1 VSDQDPSEFEDLFRP
16 RFGRSPG
23 AERVPVPSLRA
34 ELARVFRR
42 YGGGR
47 PGQRNPRPPRPG
59 RVAVREPGASSRRC
73 VIKAHYVQLRTPQG
87 AKSAKEHLEYLERDG
102 VERDGSPGRFY
113 AANENFIAEE
123 IRAPLEGEERQ
134 FRFIVSPDDIDGLD
148 LTEFTRRLMCQVE
161 KDLGRR
167 LIWAAVNH
175 HNTHK
180 PHVHIVIRGVDRD
193 GSDLR
198 IDRQYIAR
206 GMRWRA
212 QETLTRELGPR
223 LEFEFSRTRA
233 ADIERERFTEID
245 RRLDEHLRP
254 DRTVVLRELL
264 SELGPEGPTCAA
276 RLETLLK
283 LNLARKH
290 PPGTWELAEGWKE
303 SLADL
308 GEYHD
313 RMERLY
319 PLVGQKAIEYQT
331 LDLTIPAPAFEGVV
345 VGKGLHDELTGEMF
359 AAVQTRSGASYY
371 VRLRPEVAEPLRQ
384 GETVRVAIEIEP
396 WLKPADRII
405 DRFAQEHGGTYD
417 PPRHQRA
424 LETLARPSRD
434 GHEPSPAHRVAA
446 NIRRLERLARFR
458 LAKQLPDGRWQVAPN
473 LVSELEARERTHPRH
488 VLRVEPV
495 RVPPREPARER
506 VLDPAIERADLGR
519 AQANQLGFT
528 YVSEPSTFQGRVF
541 MCEPAP
547 SGREFVRIVD
557 EARRQF
563 TLIPKPPDVER
574 LLGRRVVVSRDRDQG
589 LAIQLGPEISR

>member
-23 AERVPVPSLRA
+23 AERLPVPSFRA
-34 ELARVFRR
+34 QLARVLRKS
-42 YGGGR
+42 GGGR
-47 PGQRNPRPPRPG
+47 TGQRNPRLPRPG
-59 RVAVREPGASSRRC
+59 RVAVREPDAGSRRC
-73 VIKAHYVQLRTPQG
+73 VIKAHYVQLWTPQG
-87 AKSAKEHLEYLERDG
+87 AKAAKEHLEYLERDG

-113 AANENFIAEE
+113 AADENFVADE

-134 FRFIVSPDDIDGLD
+134 FRFIVSPEETDGLD
-148 LTEFTRRLMCQVE
+148 LTEFARRLMGQVE
-161 KDLGRR
+161 KDFGRR

-198 IDRQYIAR
+198 IDGQYIAR

-223 LEFEFSRTRA
+223 PEFEFSRARA

-245 RRLDEHLRP
+245 RTLDEHLGP

-308 GEYHD
+308 GEYND

-331 LDLTIPAPAFEGVV
+331 LDLTIPAQAFEGVI

-359 AAVQTRSGASYY
+359 AAVQTSSGSSYY

-384 GETVRVAIEIEP
+384 GETIRVAIEIEP

-405 DRFAQEHGGTYD
+405 DRFAQEHGGT
-417 PPRHQRA
+417 PSGKRRKRA
-424 LETLARPSRD
+424 QLPSGDSGFHRAADDLGLTGIITRSSCRSSLERFGRSCRP
-434 GHEPSPAHRVAA
+434 RVA
-446 NIRRLERLARFR
+446 
-458 LAKQLPDGRWQVAPN
+458 
-473 LVSELEARERTHPRH
+473 
-488 VLRVEPV
+488 
-495 RVPPREPARER
+495 
-506 VLDPAIERADLGR
+506 DPLGR
-519 AQANQLGFT
+519 AIAGSTCVALKDPGLGST
-528 YVSEPSTFQGRVF
+528 CPSTVRGTT
-541 MCEPAP
+541 
-547 SGREFVRIVD
+547 SG
-557 EARRQF
+557 
-563 TLIPKPPDVER
+563 TSWS
-574 LLGRRVVVSRDRDQG
+574 SRSG
-589 LAIQLGPEISR
+589 SL

>member
-1 VSDQDPSEFEDLFRP
+1 
-16 RFGRSPG
+16 
-23 AERVPVPSLRA
+23 
-34 ELARVFRR
+34 
-42 YGGGR
+42 
-47 PGQRNPRPPRPG
+47 
-59 RVAVREPGASSRRC
+59 
-73 VIKAHYVQLRTPQG
+73 VIKAHYVPLRTQQG
-87 AKSAKEHLEYLERDG
+87 IEAAKEHLEYLERDG

-113 AANENFIAEE
+113 AADESFVADE
-123 IRAPLEGEERQ
+123 IREPLEGEERQ
-134 FRFIVSPDDIDGLD
+134 FRFVVSPEDSDGLD
-148 LTEFTRRLMCQVE
+148 LTEFTRRLVWQVE

-175 HNTHK
+175 HNTDN
-180 PHVHIVIRGVDRD
+180 PHVHIVFRGVDRD

-245 RRLDEHLRP
+245 RTLDEHLRP
-254 DRTVVLRELL
+254 DRTVEIRELL
-264 SELGPEGPTCAA
+264 SELGPEGPSCAA

-290 PPGTWELAEGWKE
+290 PSGTWELAEGWKE

-331 LDLTIPAPAFEGVV
+331 LDLTVPAPAFEGIVA
-345 VGKGLHDELTGEMF
+345 GKGLHDELTGEMF
-359 AAVQTRSGASYY
+359 AAVQTSSGASYY

-384 GETVRVAIEIEP
+384 GETIRVAIEIEH

-424 LETLARPSRD
+424 LETLARPARD
-434 GHEPSPAHRVAA
+434 GREPSPADRVAA
-446 NIRRLERLARFR
+446 NIRRLERLARYR
-458 LAKQLPDGRWQVAPN
+458 PAKQLPDGRWQVAPN

-488 VLRVEPV
+488 VLRVDRFGARGARPGAGQATRPDV
-495 RVPPREPARER
+495 RER
-506 VLDPAIERADLGR
+506 AVDLPGSRIHVRASALR
-519 AQANQLGFT
+519 A
-528 YVSEPSTFQGRVF
+528 
-541 MCEPAP
+541 
-547 SGREFVRIVD
+547 RIRPD
-557 EARRQF
+557 RR
-563 TLIPKPPDVER
+563 
-574 LLGRRVVVSRDRDQG
+574 
-589 LAIQLGPEISR
+589 

>member
-1 VSDQDPSEFEDLFRP
+1 VSDEDPSEFEDLFRP

-23 AERVPVPSLRA
+23 AERLPVPSFRLQ
-34 ELARVFRR
+34 LARVLRK
-42 YGGGR
+42 YGAGR
-47 PGQRNPRPPRPG
+47 PGQRKPRPPRPG
-59 RVAVREPGASSRRC
+59 RVAVREPRASSRRC
-73 VIKAHYVQLRTPQG
+73 VIKGSYVQLRTPQG
-87 AKSAKEHLEYLERDG
+87 AKAAKDHLGYLERDG
-102 VERDGSPGRFY
+102 VERDGSQGRFY
-113 AANENFIAEE
+113 AEDENFSAEE
-123 IRAPLEGEERQ
+123 IRAPRDGEQRQ
-134 FRFIVSPDDIDGLD
+134 FRFIVSPEDTDGLD
-148 LTEFTRRLMCQVE
+148 LTEFTRRLMGQVE

-175 HNTHK
+175 HNTDN
-180 PHVHIVIRGVDRD
+180 PHVHIVVRGVDRD

-223 LEFEFSRTRA
+223 LEFEFSRART

-245 RRLDEHLRP
+245 RTLDEHLGP
-254 DRTVVLRELL
+254 NRTVVLRELL

-276 RLETLLK
+276 RLETLRK

-331 LDLTIPAPAFEGVV
+331 LDPNIPMPAFEGVV
-345 VGKGLHDELTGEMF
+345 AGKGLHDELTGEMF
-359 AAVQTRSGASYY
+359 AAVQTSSGASYY
-371 VRLRPEVAEPLRQ
+371 VRLRPEVAESLRQ
-384 GETVRVAIEIEP
+384 GETVRVGFQTEQ
-396 WLKPADRII
+396 WLKPSDRII
-405 DRFAQEHGGTYD
+405 ARFAQENGGIYD
-417 PPRHQRA
+417 PRRHQQA
-424 LETLARPSRD
+424 LETLRRPSRD
-434 GHEPSPAHRVAA
+434 GREPSPADRIAA
-446 NIRRLERLARFR
+446 NIRRLERLARYR
-458 LAKQLPDGRWQVAPN
+458 LATRLPDGRWQVAPN
-473 LVSELEARERTHPRH
+473 LVSELEAREQTHPRH
-488 VLRVEPV
+488 LLRVEPV
-495 RVPPREPARER
+495 QVPPREPERER
-506 VLDPAIERADLGR
+506 APDPATERADL
-519 AQANQLGFT
+519 AQRLAKQLGLT
-528 YVSEPSTFQGRVF
+528 YVSEPSTFRGRVF

-563 TLIPKPPDVER
+563 TLIPKPPDIER